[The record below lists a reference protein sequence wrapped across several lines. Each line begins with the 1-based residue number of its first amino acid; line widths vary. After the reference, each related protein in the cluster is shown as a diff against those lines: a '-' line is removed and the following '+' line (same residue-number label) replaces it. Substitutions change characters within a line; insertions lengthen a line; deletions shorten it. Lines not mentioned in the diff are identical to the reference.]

1 MKVFHVNENKNSNT
15 PHLRTSNEVFF
26 SGLTDSELWQRIFSS
41 QHGREIFELYRGNI
55 SAYGEDHSRADLALC
70 SHLAYWTNCDEAQID
85 RMFRDSGLMRPK
97 WDERHGAQTYGA
109 MTIAKA
115 LSTVTPYVKPAGNV
129 AEKLKSDDISPVNVS
144 EDSVLPEV
152 LYVGSYLDIALE
164 SDIGR
169 FMQFSNRKTG
179 YSNIDEKTNL
189 YPGLY
194 VLGAVSSLGKTTF
207 AYQMADQLAGVGEH
221 VLFFVLE
228 QTRLELVTKGL
239 SRLTAQENLS
249 TAVSAI
255 EIREGRVTEA
265 VRRAIAKYKRLAEH
279 EAIIECNFS
288 TSISDILNVIITY
301 TQKYGVKPIV
311 FVDYLQLIKPYDNK
325 MTTKDAVDVHV
336 RALKKL
342 QMENDLVVVLISSLN
357 RQNYLTP
364 IDFESFKESGGIEYT
379 ADVIWGLQL
388 HVMNSEIFD
397 TDKKLKSKREI
408 IKQAKRENPR
418 KIELCVLKNRYG
430 LANSTYYFDYYAN
443 YDLFVPI
450 MGEIGNGFQVNEN
463 HRTRL

>member
-1 MKVFHVNENKNSNT
+1 
-15 PHLRTSNEVFF
+15 
-26 SGLTDSELWQRIFSS
+26 
-41 QHGREIFELYRGNI
+41 
-55 SAYGEDHSRADLALC
+55 
-70 SHLAYWTNCDEAQID
+70 
-85 RMFRDSGLMRPK
+85 MRPK